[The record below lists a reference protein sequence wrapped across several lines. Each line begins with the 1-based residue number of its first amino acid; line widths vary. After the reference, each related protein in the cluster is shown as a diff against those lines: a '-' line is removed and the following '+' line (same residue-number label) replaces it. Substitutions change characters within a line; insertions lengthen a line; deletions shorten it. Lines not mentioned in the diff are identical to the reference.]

1 MKKLLL
7 LMLLPLAACQ
17 QTGQTRVLKIAHTHD
32 TTHPIHEALVY
43 LGQQLAEKSGGRMS
57 IKIFTSAQ
65 LGQEREAVELLQ
77 IGSLAMTKV
86 SASALE
92 NFVPDFKAFSYPY
105 LFRDRA
111 HQFTVLDGPT
121 GRQMLASGEPY
132 FLRGLG
138 FFDAGSRSFYT
149 KSKPISSPDDLKG
162 LKIRVMKSNI
172 AMQMVEVMGGSPTPI
187 SYGELYTA
195 LQQGVVDGAENNS
208 PSLLSS
214 RHYEVC
220 KYYSI
225 DEHTTV
231 PDVLLI
237 SAVIWN
243 TLSDQEKA
251 WLQAAADQ
259 AVVYQ
264 RQLWAKAER
273 EALVQVE
280 KAGVQVSYPT
290 KAAFSQQVEQ
300 MYAQVKTENPE
311 LYQLIQAIR
320 QAQ

>member
-7 LMLLPLAACQ
+7 LFLLPLAACQ
-17 QTGQTRVLKIAHTHD
+17 QLGQTRVLKIAHTHD
-32 TTHPIHEALVY
+32 ATHPIHEALVFM
-43 LGQQLAEKSGGRMS
+43 GQQLAQKSGGKMTL
-57 IKIFTSAQ
+57 KIFTSAQ

-92 NFVPDFKAFSYPY
+92 NFVPHFKAFSYPY

-111 HQFTVLDGPT
+111 HQFAVLDGPT
-121 GRQMLASGEPY
+121 GRQMLASTEPY

-149 KSKPISSPDDLKG
+149 KAKPISAPNDLKG
-162 LKIRVMKSNI
+162 MKIRVMKSNI
-172 AMQMVEVMGGSPTPI
+172 AMQMVEAMGGSPTPI

-195 LQQGVVDGAENNS
+195 LQQGVVDGAENNA

-220 KYYSI
+220 KYFSI

-231 PDVLLI
+231 PDVLLM

-243 TLSDQEKA
+243 SLSDQEQA

-259 AVVYQ
+259 AVDFQ
-264 RQLWAKAER
+264 RELWAKAEK
-273 EALVQVE
+273 EALAQVE
-280 KAGVQVSYPT
+280 KAGVQVSYPAKT
-290 KAAFSQQVEQ
+290 GFSQQVEK
-300 MYAQVKTENPE
+300 MYAQVKTENPQ